1 MKRLKPMI
9 IGLAIVAGPAS
20 AQQLSPNPAATY
32 CIENGGT
39 YEIVQGANGA
49 TGICVRSDGTRVD
62 AWDYFR
68 QSQVLETT
76 VQRLSNPAAVFC
88 VEQGGAYQIVTDA
101 SGAQRGLCVVLEA
114 KAYDAWDYYRAN
126 H

>member
-1 MKRLKPMI
+1 MKQLT
-9 IGLAIVAGPAS
+9 LAIAGLTFAAGTAS

-32 CIENGGT
+32 CIENGGS

-49 TGICVRSDGTRVD
+49 TGICVQSDGTHVD

-88 VEQGGAYQIVTDA
+88 VEQGGAYQIVTDV

-114 KAYDAWDYYRAN
+114 KTYDAWDYYRAN

>member
-1 MKRLKPMI
+1 MNQLRTT
-9 IGLAIVAGPAS
+9 IVCILFSVSAAH
-20 AQQLSPNPAATY
+20 AQQLSPNPAAKH

-49 TGICVRSDGTRVD
+49 TGICVQSDGTRVD

-68 QSQVLETT
+68 QSQILETT

-114 KAYDAWDYYRAN
+114 KTYDAWDYYRAN